1 MRLEL
6 ISSFFQVKRNIL
18 LKKKNMRGRRTCWVK
33 KGPARAWLHKFLN
46 KRVMDSDWLE
56 NFRIPKTSFEE
67 LVNILRPYLQKQ
79 VTQMRK
85 PIYQQSIKLLLSC
98 ITSVTK
104 SAIVRQQMLL
114 LYHVVRCH
122 L

>member
-33 KGPARAWLHKFLN
+33 KGRASAWLHKFLN

-114 LYHVVRCH
+114 VCHVVRCH

>member
-1 MRLEL
+1 MLGE
-6 ISSFFQVKRNIL
+6 
-18 LKKKNMRGRRTCWVK
+18 

-56 NFRIPKTSFEE
+56 NFRISKTSFEE
-67 LVNILRPYLQKQ
+67 LVNILRPYLEKQ

-85 PIYQQSIKLLLSC
+85 PIYQQCIKLRLSC

-114 LYHVVRCH
+114 VYHVVRCH